1 MVYNTPIAINII
13 FLFYKLG
20 VWLMGN
26 ACKERCEQLELFTN
40 NVSVYKK
47 SNTLINSKGNVS
59 LMGLKLFTIAI
70 MNAHYDEDA
79 NMTYAVIGTG
89 QLRSLLGN
97 TGSSLYTNIR
107 DQIENGHKNSGSLL
121 DWRIIYED
129 KEKKEF
135 IISTVITDAAF
146 RKGNLTI
153 YFNNNIKD
161 YVINL
166 TKDFT
171 LLNCREQLSL
181 NSHYSFR
188 LYEIFKEKLNK
199 GKYINTRN
207 GVMDQDVIQWDV
219 NITELKLI
227 LGIIDQK
234 ESAEIR
240 KILLSGDVN
249 YKEIEV
255 LSRQSGNKK
264 YKTYASFKQ
273 NALMKAIT
281 EINEKTGIHVDF
293 IERKSGL
300 GGKVSTIEFYIN
312 TKDAKKQPDKED
324 VEVISEKDGHDDAIN
339 EISKLT
345 GLSEAESKKIAEA
358 ADYDLEKVKKAWKL
372 PSRKN
377 INNLTGWMISAIKKS
392 YDVTGDKKPVKKGLQ
407 YGHMMQNDVNYDEL
421 EEMLLDN

>member
-1 MVYNTPIAINII
+1 
-13 FLFYKLG
+13 
-20 VWLMGN
+20 MGN
-26 ACKERCEQLELFTN
+26 ACKERCEQMELFTN

-70 MNAHYDEDA
+70 MNARYDEA
-79 NMTYAVIGTG
+79 VNMTYAVIGTG

-129 KEKKEF
+129 KAKKEF

-146 RKGNLTI
+146 RKGKLTI

-207 GVMDQDVIQWDV
+207 GVIDQNIIQWDV

-234 ESAEIR
+234 ESVEIR
-240 KILLSGDVN
+240 KILLGGDIN
-249 YKEIEV
+249 YNEIEV

-273 NALMKAIT
+273 NALVKAIS

-312 TKDAKKQPDKED
+312 TKDTKKPAAKESEEAITKED
-324 VEVISEKDGHDDAIN
+324 GFKDITKDISD
-339 EISKLT
+339 LT
-345 GLSEAESKKIAEA
+345 GLSEPESRKIAEA
-358 ADYDLEKVKKAWKL
+358 ADYDFEKVKKAWGL

-377 INNLTGWMISAIKKS
+377 INNITGWMISAIKRN
-392 YDVTGDKKPVKKGLQ
+392 YDVTADKKPIRGNAQ
-407 YGHMMQNDVNYDEL
+407 YDYMMHSDFNYDE
-421 EEMLLDN
+421 EWLLDN